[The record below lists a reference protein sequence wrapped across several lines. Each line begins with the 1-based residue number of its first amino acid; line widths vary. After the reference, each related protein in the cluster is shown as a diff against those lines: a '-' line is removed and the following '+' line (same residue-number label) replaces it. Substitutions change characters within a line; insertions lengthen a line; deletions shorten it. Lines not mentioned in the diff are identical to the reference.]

1 MMEAAQELFFQSKFA
16 EVRARA
22 RAILLASPAAAARG
36 RARRDTARTTATHRT
51 PLTVTVPPSPPQALS
66 GFEAALDDLEG
77 EATHSRDA
85 SAPDWRGSCLS
96 NMAACEHH
104 LGHWEAAAGL
114 YGRALAELW
123 EAKRRR
129 KPIERVEEVA
139 KGVAATK
146 GIANKAAAVT
156 EKGATERRIDFI
168 SGRLRLVERRERP
181 PMGKILDKDAREA
194 CFENRAPPQPQ
205 PPAVAPPRAAGPPI
219 ATRPAEEAPPPVAAE
234 ASADGGYEP
243 YEGPIV

>member
-1 MMEAAQELFFQSKFA
+1 
-16 EVRARA
+16 
-22 RAILLASPAAAARG
+22 
-36 RARRDTARTTATHRT
+36 
-51 PLTVTVPPSPPQALS
+51 
-66 GFEAALDDLEG
+66 
-77 EATHSRDA
+77 
-85 SAPDWRGSCLS
+85 
-96 NMAACEHH
+96 MAACEHH

-139 KGVAATK
+139 KGVATTK
-146 GIANKAAAVT
+146 GIANKVAAVT

-194 CFENRAPPQPQ
+194 CFENRAPPQQQ

>member
-1 MMEAAQELFFQSKFA
+1 
-16 EVRARA
+16 
-22 RAILLASPAAAARG
+22 
-36 RARRDTARTTATHRT
+36 
-51 PLTVTVPPSPPQALS
+51 
-66 GFEAALDDLEG
+66 
-77 EATHSRDA
+77 
-85 SAPDWRGSCLS
+85 
-96 NMAACEHH
+96 MAACEHH

-129 KPIERVEEVA
+129 KLIERVEEVA

-194 CFENRAPPQPQ
+194 CFENRAPPQPPQ
-205 PPAVAPPRAAGPPI
+205 PPAVAPPRAAG
-219 ATRPAEEAPPPVAAE
+219 RRLRRGRRRGAA
-234 ASADGGYEP
+234 ARRGGGVGRRRVRAVRGADRLIIMRWVG
-243 YEGPIV
+243 VS

>member
-1 MMEAAQELFFQSKFA
+1 
-16 EVRARA
+16 
-22 RAILLASPAAAARG
+22 
-36 RARRDTARTTATHRT
+36 
-51 PLTVTVPPSPPQALS
+51 
-66 GFEAALDDLEG
+66 
-77 EATHSRDA
+77 
-85 SAPDWRGSCLS
+85 
-96 NMAACEHH
+96 MAACEHH
-104 LGHWEAAAGL
+104 LGHWEAAAAL

-123 EAKRRR
+123 EAARRR
-129 KPIERVEEVA
+129 KPRERVEEVA

-194 CFENRAPPQPQ
+194 CFENRAPPQR
-205 PPAVAPPRAAGPPI
+205 PPAARRRARPRAPI

>member
-1 MMEAAQELFFQSKFA
+1 
-16 EVRARA
+16 
-22 RAILLASPAAAARG
+22 
-36 RARRDTARTTATHRT
+36 
-51 PLTVTVPPSPPQALS
+51 
-66 GFEAALDDLEG
+66 
-77 EATHSRDA
+77 
-85 SAPDWRGSCLS
+85 
-96 NMAACEHH
+96 MAACEHH

-139 KGVAATK
+139 RGVAATK

-205 PPAVAPPRAAGPPI
+205 PPAAAPPRAAGPPI
-219 ATRPAEEAPPPVAAE
+219 ATRPAEERRRPSRRRRRPTAGTSRTRGRSSEIVRFIGRG
-234 ASADGGYEP
+234 ASRESWAWMKWMDHK
-243 YEGPIV
+243 

>member
-1 MMEAAQELFFQSKFA
+1 
-16 EVRARA
+16 
-22 RAILLASPAAAARG
+22 
-36 RARRDTARTTATHRT
+36 
-51 PLTVTVPPSPPQALS
+51 
-66 GFEAALDDLEG
+66 
-77 EATHSRDA
+77 
-85 SAPDWRGSCLS
+85 
-96 NMAACEHH
+96 MAACEHH

-181 PMGKILDKDAREA
+181 PMGKILDKDARGA
-194 CFENRAPPQPQ
+194 GTARHRNRSRRPSRCRAPPARRLRRGRRRRRRRPRGGGVGRW
-205 PPAVAPPRAAGPPI
+205 PGRAVRRAD
-219 ATRPAEEAPPPVAAE
+219 R
-234 ASADGGYEP
+234 
-243 YEGPIV
+243 